1 MNPRVDAF
9 LRKTEKWHDEYVLL
23 REISLSTGVDEDLK
37 WGQPCYTLNGK
48 NIFLLHSFKEY
59 IAIFFIKG
67 VLMKDPK
74 EILIQ
79 QTPNV
84 QSARQLRFKNTQE
97 IIKSKKIIK
106 EYIFDSIAVEEAGL
120 EIPMQKPASVEL
132 PKDIAS
138 AMKKIAGL
146 SIAFKKLTQSA
157 QRKYIL
163 YFDGAKKEETRVA
176 RVEKYSTR
184 ILLGKRMNG

>member
-120 EIPMQKPASVEL
+120 EIPMQKPASVE
-132 PKDIAS
+132 
-138 AMKKIAGL
+138 
-146 SIAFKKLTQSA
+146 
-157 QRKYIL
+157 
-163 YFDGAKKEETRVA
+163 
-176 RVEKYSTR
+176 
-184 ILLGKRMNG
+184 